1 MTLGDKNFLL
11 VVSIDLGTSRSGFA
25 YVFRSDEKIFGW
37 TEWSGQPA
45 PYPKTASHLLYSPS
59 GEVVAWGWQAKIK
72 LADLR
77 KNKQAE
83 QYTFIDNF
91 KMELHKKENMTVDG
105 LCITRNGRKF
115 LVVDIISDYLKELK
129 KFALDKIQAT
139 KTQAVEENQIRWC
152 LTVPAIWT
160 DVDKD
165 LMRRAAQKAG
175 LIGESR
181 DEQRRLVFAFEPE
194 AAAIFCQLKEQI
206 PALSGMPPGTRFM
219 VVDSGGGT
227 IDMVTYE
234 TVLVDGKV
242 GLKGICPPTGSADGS
257 TYVDYEFLQYLKQK
271 LTPEV
276 INHFHDEYPLEY
288 LRLMDTW
295 EGIKCSFN
303 PQDDEITYFPLP
315 TSLYKILDTEYRDIL
330 EHLTNEQDGDNEN
343 ILLKGPTIKS
353 FFRPRLD
360 ALVAKMQEQFEK
372 LNGQE
377 CDYIFL
383 IGGFSNSPLL
393 QQRVKQE
400 FQARLRQKKV
410 VIPPSLSAAI
420 VEGAAYF
427 GLNEGVTVGR
437 TSLVTYGFERELPF
451 NSKLDPESKK
461 VQRKFFT
468 EQNCKERFSI
478 IVHSGQYVPVNEVK
492 KEITHADR
500 WLQTEIPIRFYTTLK
515 KEPRYIDESGVNF
528 LGELK
533 VDIRDIWEDAE
544 DFKDL
549 VKKGWE
555 YLKNYAFTPENWQV
569 EIKMYFG
576 QTELKVEA
584 RDLRTGKILPAIFDF
599 SYTYFSDE
607 VGG

>member
-1 MTLGDKNFLL
+1 
-11 VVSIDLGTSRSGFA
+11 
-25 YVFRSDEKIFGW
+25 
-37 TEWSGQPA
+37 
-45 PYPKTASHLLYSPS
+45 
-59 GEVVAWGWQAKIK
+59 
-72 LADLR
+72 
-77 KNKQAE
+77 
-83 QYTFIDNF
+83 
-91 KMELHKKENMTVDG
+91 
-105 LCITRNGRKF
+105 
-115 LVVDIISDYLKELK
+115 
-129 KFALDKIQAT
+129 
-139 KTQAVEENQIRWC
+139 
-152 LTVPAIWT
+152 
-160 DVDKD
+160 
-165 LMRRAAQKAG
+165 
-175 LIGESR
+175 
-181 DEQRRLVFAFEPE
+181 VFAFEPE

-206 PALSGMPPGTRFM
+206 PALSGMPPETRFM
-219 VVDSGGGT
+219 VADCGGGT
-227 IDMVTYE
+227 IDIVTYE

-257 TYVDYEFLQYLKQK
+257 TYVDSEFLQYLRQK

-276 INHFHDEYPLEY
+276 MDHFHDEYPLEY

-303 PQDDEITYFPLP
+303 PDDEITYFPLP
-315 TSLYKILDTEYRDIL
+315 TRLYKILDTEYRDIL

-343 ILLKGPTIKS
+343 ILLDCATMES

-360 ALVAKMQEQFEK
+360 ALVSKVQEQFEK

-383 IGGFSNSPLL
+383 VGGFSNSPLL

-400 FQARLRQKKV
+400 FEARLRRKKV
-410 VIPPSLSAAI
+410 VIPPNLSAAI

-451 NSKLDPESKK
+451 DSKLDPESKQ

-468 EQNCKERFSI
+468 GENCKERFSI
-478 IVHSGQYVPVNEVK
+478 IVRSGQYVGVNEVK
-492 KEITHADR
+492 TEITHAER
-500 WLQTEIPIRFYTTLK
+500 LLQTEIPIRFYKTRK
-515 KEPRYIDESGVNF
+515 KEPRYIDESGVIF

-533 VDIRDIWEDAE
+533 VNIKDIWEDAE
-544 DFKDL
+544 DLKDV
-549 VKKGWE
+549 VKRGLK
-555 YLKNYAFTPENWQV
+555 YLTNYAFNPENWRV

-584 RDLRTGKILPAIFDF
+584 KDLRTGKILPATFDL

>member
-1 MTLGDKNFLL
+1 MCLGVMKKFLVGL
-11 VVSIDLGTSRSGFA
+11 NGR
-25 YVFRSDEKIFGW
+25 
-37 TEWSGQPA
+37 GQQGS
-45 PYPKTASHLLYSPS
+45 YPKTASHLLYSPE
-59 GEVVAWGWQAKIK
+59 GEVVAWGWQARIK

-83 QYTFIDNF
+83 EYTFINNF
-91 KMELHKKENMTVDG
+91 KMELHKKEDMTVDG

-206 PALSGMPPGTRFM
+206 PALSGMLPGTRFM
-219 VVDSGGGT
+219 VVDCGGGT
-227 IDMVTYE
+227 LDIVTYE

-242 GLKGICPPTGSADGS
+242 RLKGICPPTGSADGS
-257 TYVDYEFLQYLKQK
+257 TYVDHEFLQYLRQK
-271 LTPEV
+271 LTHEV
-276 INHFHDEYPLEY
+276 INRFLDEYPLEY
-288 LRLMDTW
+288 LGLMDTW
-295 EGIKCSFN
+295 EGIKCNFN
-303 PQDDEITYFPLP
+303 PQDNKITYFPLP
-315 TSLYKILDTEYRDIL
+315 IRLYKILDTEYRDIL
-330 EHLTNEQDGDNEN
+330 EHLTNEQDGEYEN
-343 ILLKGPTIKS
+343 ILLDRPTMES
-353 FFRPRLD
+353 FFRPSLD
-360 ALVAKMQEQFEK
+360 ALVSEMQEQFEK

-383 IGGFSNSPLL
+383 VGGFSNSPLL

-400 FQARLRQKKV
+400 FETRLRRKKV
-410 VIPPSLSAAI
+410 VIPPNLSAAI
-420 VEGAAYF
+420 VEGSAYF

-451 NSKLDPESKK
+451 DYKLDPESKQ

-468 EQNCKERFSI
+468 GENCKERFSI
-478 IVHSGQYVPVNEVK
+478 IVRSGQYVGVNEVK
-492 KEITHADR
+492 TEITHADR
-500 WLQTEIPIRFYTTLK
+500 LLQAEIPIRFYTTRK
-515 KEPRYIDESGVNF
+515 NEPRYIDESGVNF

-533 VDIRDIWEDAE
+533 VNIKDIWEDAE
-544 DFKDL
+544 DLKDV
-549 VKKGWE
+549 VKRGLE
-555 YLKNYAFTPENWQV
+555 YLTKYAFKPENWQV

-584 RDLRTGKILPAIFDF
+584 RDLRTGKILPVTFDF
-599 SYTYFSDE
+599 SYTYFPDE